1 MEKLKGKVKQL
12 NKDSI
17 TVVASSDAVDRDG
30 DILDPKGWDLKNF
43 QTNPVLLWSHN
54 ASELPIG
61 KVLDVHTEGNELVA
75 EVKFADHEFASTV
88 ETLVRD
94 GFINTTSVGFM
105 PQEVSEKDG
114 LSSKQELLELSFVNV
129 PSNPTATVR
138 RGLKWKGFQA
148 KVKEFEAKVGDKK
161 DVNETVALSRVVDE
175 LNFLISAFGN
185 NEVSKEVL
193 TKMNEALVIL
203 METLR
208 MEAVIGVKEFKKEEK
223 AGRIISEKNRN
234 ILKVGREALQST
246 IEVINELLEV
256 SEIQPKE
263 ITVPDKKGVIDIK
276 VKGNKVNKT
285 LRLAKMIDKIAEAM
299 IVDEKD
305 KGVKKK

>member
-17 TVVASSDAVDRDG
+17 TVVASSDAADRDG

-75 EVKFADHEFASTV
+75 EVKFADHEFAGTV
-88 ETLVRD
+88 EKLVRD

-148 KVKEFEAKVGDKK
+148 KVKEFEAKI
-161 DVNETVALSRVVDE
+161 EE
-175 LNFLISAFGN
+175 P
-185 NEVSKEVL
+185 
-193 TKMNEALVIL
+193 
-203 METLR
+203 
-208 MEAVIGVKEFKKEEK
+208 KEEK

-299 IVDEKD
+299 IVDEKE

>member
-17 TVVASSDAVDRDG
+17 TVVASSDAADRDG

-148 KVKEFEAKVGDKK
+148 KVKEFELKNMPDRDGTGPDGDGPKTGRGDGDCK
-161 DVNETVALSRVVDE
+161 S
-175 LNFLISAFGN
+175 I
-185 NEVSKEVL
+185 
-193 TKMNEALVIL
+193 
-203 METLR
+203 
-208 MEAVIGVKEFKKEEK
+208 EEK

-263 ITVPDKKGVIDIK
+263 ITKPEKKGVIDIK

-299 IVDEKD
+299 IVDEKE